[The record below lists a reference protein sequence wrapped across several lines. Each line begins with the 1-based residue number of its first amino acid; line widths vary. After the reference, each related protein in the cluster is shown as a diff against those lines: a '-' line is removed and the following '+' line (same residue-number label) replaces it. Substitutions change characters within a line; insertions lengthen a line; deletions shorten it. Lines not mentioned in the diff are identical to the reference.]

1 MTAELIIG
9 CGAVALYGVAAVL
22 AVANVVRTEA
32 PRPTWVRALPVSAT
46 LGALCLGVGLVVHG
60 LRIARFPAFGAFEAA
75 SWYALA
81 VTVSYLYV
89 SQRHD
94 VRALAAFLF
103 PYQAL
108 LVLLGLF
115 RIAATATIPANLGTS
130 LLGLHVAAAFS
141 GYGLFTIESVVAAA
155 YLLQD
160 HNLKR
165 RNFGAVYRKLP
176 DLETLDRVM
185 FELIGVA
192 FLIFSVSIALG
203 VGLAHVNKW
212 GARWTT
218 DPKVLAT
225 GFTWAV
231 YGVLFYLRCSA
242 DRHGRKVAW
251 VAVLGFLCVLLAFL
265 GIHLLADSMHNFGFL
280 VP

>member
-9 CGAVALYGVAAVL
+9 SGAVALYGVAAVL
-22 AVANVVRTEA
+22 AVANVVRTET
-32 PRPTWVRALPVSAT
+32 PRPAWVRALPVSAA

-115 RIAATATIPANLGTS
+115 RIAATATTTTP
-130 LLGLHVAAAFS
+130 AAAAPAS
-141 GYGLFTIESVVAAA
+141 SRLRRWPLRRARASATCLISPSSREMTPIRTGAGLGATGAE
-155 YLLQD
+155 
-160 HNLKR
+160 
-165 RNFGAVYRKLP
+165 GAV
-176 DLETLDRVM
+176 
-185 FELIGVA
+185 
-192 FLIFSVSIALG
+192 S
-203 VGLAHVNKW
+203 
-212 GARWTT
+212 
-218 DPKVLAT
+218 T
-225 GFTWAV
+225 GFRDTGASNAPTDGWERV
-231 YGVLFYLRCSA
+231 PLR
-242 DRHGRKVAW
+242 D
-251 VAVLGFLCVLLAFL
+251 L
-265 GIHLLADSMHNFGFL
+265 
-280 VP
+280 